1 MNNKHGCCADKACNS
16 STCMELPTGK
26 TCGDC
31 RSLSRCAAFVGR
43 KGTETSC
50 DWFPRHFIE
59 KAAPGVKGTAFS
71 DFIRNGTDERKAE
84 VYGKVMDKVDAQQ
97 QAVIAGVREG
107 GNG

>member
-1 MNNKHGCCADKACNS
+1 
-16 STCMELPTGK
+16 MELPTGK

-43 KGTETSC
+43 CEWPLTCEQRGSC
-50 DWFPRHFIE
+50 
-59 KAAPGVKGTAFS
+59 AYGVKGTAFS